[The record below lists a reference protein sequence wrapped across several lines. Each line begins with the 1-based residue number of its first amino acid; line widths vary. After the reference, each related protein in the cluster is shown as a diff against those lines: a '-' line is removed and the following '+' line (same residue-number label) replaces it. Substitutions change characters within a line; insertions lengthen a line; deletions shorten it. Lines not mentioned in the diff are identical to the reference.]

1 MGLLLFYLFL
11 ALGIS
16 FLCSIMESVLLSTS
30 MPFIKGKEAK
40 GKKSASLLKKY
51 KTEVDRPLS
60 AILSLNTV
68 AHTVG
73 AAGVGAQAVK
83 VFGEAYFGIVSAV
96 LTLLILILTEII
108 PKTIGAIFWR
118 ELALLSARIIKV
130 MIIVTYPL
138 VLMAEV
144 ITRFISKN
152 KKPVSVSRE
161 EIAMMTSVGEE
172 EGIFE
177 EHESKVI
184 NNMIRLKS
192 IKVKEIMTPRTVMV
206 AANEE
211 MKLIDFYK
219 DKVFLAYSR
228 IPIYS
233 ENLDNINGYV
243 LKDAI
248 LSKLAEDRH
257 NMKLKQLNRPFVIVY
272 ENFNVPKLFEQML
285 YKKEHVALVVD
296 EYGGTS
302 GLVTMEDII
311 ETLLGLEI
319 VDESDQNTDMQKAA
333 IERWKHK
340 KKENLGAIEKKDKN
354 LDEQN

>member
-16 FLCSIMESVLLSTS
+16 FLCSIMESVLLSTT
-30 MPFIKGKEAK
+30 MPYIQSKEAG

-73 AAGVGAQAVK
+73 AAGVGAQAIK
-83 VFGEAYFGIVSAV
+83 VFGELYFGLVSAV
-96 LTLLILILTEII
+96 LTLLILVVTEII
-108 PKTIGAIFWR
+108 PKTIGALYWR
-118 ELALLSARIIKV
+118 DLALLSARVIKM
-130 MIIVTYPL
+130 MIIVTFPL
-138 VLMAEV
+138 VMMAEV
-144 ITRFISKN
+144 ITRFISRN
-152 KKPVSVSRE
+152 KKPESVSRE
-161 EIAMMTSVGEE
+161 EIAMMTSLGEE

-184 NNMIRLKS
+184 TNMIRLKS
-192 IKVKEIMTPRTVMV
+192 IRVKEIMTPRTVMT
-206 AANEE
+206 AADEE

-219 DKVFLAYSR
+219 DKDFLAYSR

-233 ENLDNINGYV
+233 ENLDNIRGYV
-243 LKDAI
+243 LKDSI

-257 NMKLKQLNRPFVIVY
+257 NMKLKELNRPFIIAY
-272 ENFNVPKLFEQML
+272 ENSTVPRLFEQLL
-285 YKKEHVALVVD
+285 YKKEHIALVVD

-319 VDESDQNTDMQKAA
+319 VDESDMQTDMQLAA
-333 IERWKHK
+333 IERWKRK
-340 KKENLGAIEKKDKN
+340 RKENMDTGKRNRQK
-354 LDEQN
+354 

>member
-96 LTLLILILTEII
+96 LTLLILIVTEII

-206 AANEE
+206 AADEE

-243 LKDAI
+243 LK
-248 LSKLAEDRH
+248 
-257 NMKLKQLNRPFVIVY
+257 
-272 ENFNVPKLFEQML
+272 
-285 YKKEHVALVVD
+285 
-296 EYGGTS
+296 
-302 GLVTMEDII
+302 
-311 ETLLGLEI
+311 
-319 VDESDQNTDMQKAA
+319 
-333 IERWKHK
+333 
-340 KKENLGAIEKKDKN
+340 
-354 LDEQN
+354 

>member
-1 MGLLLFYLFL
+1 MGILLFYLFL

-30 MPFIKGKEAK
+30 MPFIQSKESG

-83 VFGEAYFGIVSAV
+83 VFGEVYFGVVSAI
-96 LTLLILILTEII
+96 LTLLILVVTEII
-108 PKTIGAIFWR
+108 PKTIGALYWR
-118 ELALLSARIIKV
+118 ELALLSARVIKT

-144 ITRFISKN
+144 ITRFISRN
-152 KKPVSVSRE
+152 KRPESVSRE
-161 EIAMMTSVGEE
+161 EIAMMTSLGHE

-184 NNMIRLKS
+184 TNMIRLKS
-192 IKVKEIMTPRTVMV
+192 IRVKEIMTPRTVMT
-206 AANEE
+206 AADEE

-219 DKVFLAYSR
+219 DKDFLAYSR

-233 ENLDNINGYV
+233 ENLDNIRGYV
-243 LKDAI
+243 LKDSI

-257 NMKLKQLNRPFVIVY
+257 NMQLKELNRPFIIAY
-272 ENFNVPKLFEQML
+272 ENSTVPRLFEQLL
-285 YKKEHVALVVD
+285 YKKEHIALVVD

-319 VDESDQNTDMQKAA
+319 VDESDMQTDMQVAA
-333 IERWKHK
+333 MERWKK
-340 KKENLGAIEKKDKN
+340 KRKENTNSGKQRKKN
-354 LDEQN
+354 

>member
-1 MGLLLFYLFL
+1 
-11 ALGIS
+11 
-16 FLCSIMESVLLSTS
+16 MESVLLSTS
-30 MPFIKGKEAK
+30 MPFIQKKELD
-40 GKKSASLLKKY
+40 GKKSALLLKKY
-51 KTEVDRPLS
+51 KTEIDRPLS

-96 LTLLILILTEII
+96 LTLLILVVTEII
-108 PKTIGAIFWR
+108 PKTIGALFWR
-118 ELALLSARIIKV
+118 ELALLSARIIKI
-130 MIIVTYPL
+130 MIIFTYPL
-138 VLMAEV
+138 VIMAEV

-152 KKPVSVSRE
+152 KQPESVSRE
-161 EIAMMTSVGEE
+161 EIAMMASLGKE

-192 IKVKEIMTPRTVMV
+192 IRVKEIMTPRTVMV
-206 AANEE
+206 AANEQT
-211 MKLIDFYK
+211 MLIEFFK
-219 DKVFLAYSR
+219 DQKFLAYSR

-233 ENLDNINGYV
+233 ENVDNITGYV

-257 NMKLKQLNRPFVIVY
+257 SMKLKDLNRPFIIAY
-272 ENFNVPKLFEQML
+272 ENSTIPNIFEQML
-285 YKKEHVALVVD
+285 YKKEHIALVVD

-319 VDESDQNTDMQKAA
+319 VDESDMQTDMQRMAK
-333 IERWKHK
+333 EQWRQRRLREQK
-340 KKENLGAIEKKDKN
+340 KKSNKNKGGTNL
-354 LDEQN
+354 Q

>member
-11 ALGIS
+11 ALGFS

-30 MPFIKGKEAK
+30 MPFIQNKESA
-40 GKKSASLLKKY
+40 GKKSANLLKKY
-51 KTEVDRPLS
+51 KTEIDRPLS

-73 AAGVGAQAVK
+73 AAGVGAEAVK
-83 VFGEAYFGIVSAV
+83 VFGEMYFGIVSAV
-96 LTLLILILTEII
+96 LTLLILVVTEII
-108 PKTIGAIFWR
+108 PKTIGALYWR
-118 ELALLSARIIKV
+118 ELALFSARIIKI
-130 MIIVTYPL
+130 MIIITYPL
-138 VLMAEV
+138 VILAEF
-144 ITRFISKN
+144 ITHFISKN
-152 KKPVSVSRE
+152 KQPESVSRE
-161 EIAMMTSVGEE
+161 EIAMMASLGEE

-184 NNMIRLKS
+184 NNMIRLKF

-206 AANEE
+206 AADEE
-211 MKLIDFYK
+211 TRLIDFFK
-219 DKVFLAYSR
+219 DQKFLAYSR

-233 ENLDNINGYV
+233 ENLDNVHGYV

-257 NMKLKQLNRPFVIVY
+257 SMKLKDLNRPFIIAY
-272 ENFNVPKLFEQML
+272 ENSPVPNLFEQLL
-285 YKKEHVALVVD
+285 YKKEHIALVVD

-319 VDESDQNTDMQKAA
+319 VDESDMQTDMQLMAK
-333 IERWKHK
+333 ERWRKRMQKEQMRRNK
-340 KKENLGAIEKKDKN
+340 KK
-354 LDEQN
+354 

>member
-1 MGLLLFYLFL
+1 
-11 ALGIS
+11 
-16 FLCSIMESVLLSTS
+16 
-30 MPFIKGKEAK
+30 MPFIQGKEK
-40 GKKSASLLKKY
+40 EGKKSAALLKKY
-51 KTEVDRPLS
+51 KIEVDRPLS

-83 VFGEAYFGIVSAV
+83 VFGDAYFGIVSAI
-96 LTLLILILTEII
+96 LTLLILVVTEII
-108 PKTIGAIFWR
+108 PKTIGALFWR
-118 ELALLSARIIKV
+118 ELALVSARIIKV
-130 MIIVTYPL
+130 LVIITYPL

-161 EIAMMTSVGEE
+161 EIAMMTSVGQE

-192 IKVKEIMTPRTVMV
+192 IRIREIMTPRTVMV
-206 AANEE
+206 AADEE
-211 MKLIDFYK
+211 MSLIDFYK
-219 DKVFLAYSR
+219 DEVFLAHSR

-233 ENLDNINGYV
+233 RNLDNIRGYV
-243 LKDAI
+243 LKDAV
-248 LSKLAEDRH
+248 LSKLADDH
-257 NMKLKQLNRPFVIVY
+257 HSMKLKQLNRPFVIAY
-272 ENFNVPKLFEQML
+272 ENSTVPRLFEQLL
-285 YKKEHVALVVD
+285 YKKEHIALVVD

-319 VDESDQNTDMQKAA
+319 VDESDRTTDMQKAA
-333 IERWKHK
+333 IERWKRK
-340 KKENLGAIEKKDKN
+340 RQENQGDKEQKD
-354 LDEQN
+354 DEN

>member
-1 MGLLLFYLFL
+1 MALLLFYLFL

-30 MPFIKGKEAK
+30 MPFIQNKEAQ
-40 GKKSASLLKKY
+40 GKKSARLLKKY

-73 AAGVGAQAVK
+73 AAGVGAEAVK
-83 VFGEAYFGIVSAV
+83 VFGEVYFGVVSAV
-96 LTLLILILTEII
+96 LTLLILVVTEII
-108 PKTIGAIFWR
+108 PKTIGALYWR
-118 ELALLSARIIKV
+118 DLALVSAKIIRSL
-130 MIIVTYPL
+130 IIITYPL
-138 VLMAEV
+138 VLMSEV
-144 ITRFISKN
+144 ITRFISRN
-152 KKPVSVSRE
+152 KKPQSVSRE
-161 EIAMMTSVGEE
+161 EIAMMTSLGEE

-184 NNMIRLKS
+184 TNMIRLKS
-192 IKVKEIMTPRTVMV
+192 IRIREIMTPRTVMT
-206 AANEE
+206 AADES
-211 MKLIDFYK
+211 MKIIDFYK
-219 DKVFLAYSR
+219 DKKFLAYSR

-233 ENLDNINGYV
+233 DNLDNIHGYV

-257 NMKLKQLNRPFVIVY
+257 SMQLKELNRPFIIAY
-272 ENFNVPKLFEQML
+272 ENSTVPRLFEQLL
-285 YKKEHVALVVD
+285 YKKEHIALVVD

-319 VDESDQNTDMQKAA
+319 VDESDMQTDMQKAA
-333 IERWKHK
+333 LERWQK
-340 KKENLGAIEKKDKN
+340 KRRENQDQGKKDS
-354 LDEQN
+354 